1 MVTLAEENV
10 NSTLLQVF
18 DRLFDK
24 AIAKLNLECSEDERK
39 EARENFAL
47 RFREALEIVRDAGA
61 SDVTADAVNEMEAS
75 ITDLSPA
82 HIAGYLAVGPLA
94 VHLHKV
100 MRSLAAKAAEQR
112 LLDQLIEQADDR
124 YGGN

>member
-24 AIAKLNLECSEDERK
+24 AIAKLNLECSEDERR

-47 RFREALEIVRDAGA
+47 RFREALDVVQNAGVG
-61 SDVTADAVNEMEAS
+61 DVTADAANEMES
-75 ITDLSPA
+75 TINDLSPA